1 MSNPPNSYPDP
12 SSYLDLLKRITQQL
26 QQKKVDEQIL
36 QIVQQAFEEV
46 LDRTHIILSR
56 PERVRLYQEV
66 AKSILT
72 VTLEKIDSAKY

>member
-12 SSYLDLLKRITQQL
+12 SSYLDLLERITQQL
-26 QQKKVDEQIL
+26 LQKKVDEQIL
-36 QIVQQAFEEV
+36 QIVQEAFEKE
-46 LDRTHIILSR
+46 LDRNHIILSS

-72 VTLEKIDSAKY
+72 ETVGKIDSAK